1 MLMIVV
7 WEERWSGKGLFSPKG
22 SRKLARKERERE
34 WLSIYKE
41 EKLGIAKHA
50 FRCLGHGYQRLAT
63 SLSNIG
69 GTNAPSKKKKKKK
82 CNFKKKKWQSL
93 GEKEY
98 LHSKLQL

>member
-22 SRKLARKERERE
+22 SRKLARKERERMAFHLQGRKA
-34 WLSIYKE
+34 WHC
-41 EKLGIAKHA
+41 KHT

-69 GTNAPSKKKKKKK
+69 GTNAPSKKK
-82 CNFKKKKWQSL
+82 NAT
-93 GEKEY
+93 
-98 LHSKLQL
+98 